1 MSKARA
7 DDLRRLP
14 IQDCDVLL
22 HEAGAPPIH
31 TPLTV
36 LQALPEHVKKRLY
49 IVHTAAIPPD
59 SGLRVAPTGTAGTIR
74 LDKSKHLNNNRVIE
88 SAADPQKKRGD
99 SVDSITIDNLQD
111 GATQN
116 ITVYGDFSAS
126 LTKQMLEKFSN
137 EIETAKVAPLV
148 FTRPTDVSDSWFIL
162 NLLSAVP
169 FLTSLSYSHTMEV
182 LEIANVQMF
191 CLGETVIEG
200 GQRPDLL
207 CVFWEGACKEVV
219 PNNGNGT
226 ENDMERPCVWHAGD
240 WTGPV
245 SLQPDTNRCSRVI
258 PGESLPRDI
267 VAISE
272 EGVKVIILS
281 IKDLY
286 RILKIGSKLFRKYM
300 SLEGKR
306 QGKVEDS
313 FLQNPLDESNDTLMD
328 AIQYNSV
335 LGSLY
340 PMQMR
345 HLESLAEGPRY
356 FSPNSLMWKV
366 GDPVDFAFVILE
378 GTATLGKKAERS
390 RSSQRMTRRGSTGAI
405 SDDVLMSIE
414 EQGRRERESQFSPM
428 VSVEADKLLQN
439 VQPNSEYARLE
450 TVLQIRMEE
459 LDSSPHRD
467 KFANKVLARLYSR
480 RAYTKDLIFSRGNFL
495 CDTSRMVSGD
505 LANISK
511 STMWASRNSMGS
523 GGTPSDHHFHTS
535 NMIAGHEGC
544 VAFVFPR
551 SSLVPFFDSN
561 PGVLLSL
568 LGTQVVI

>member
-1 MSKARA
+1 
-7 DDLRRLP
+7 
-14 IQDCDVLL
+14 
-22 HEAGAPPIH
+22 
-31 TPLTV
+31 
-36 LQALPEHVKKRLY
+36 
-49 IVHTAAIPPD
+49 
-59 SGLRVAPTGTAGTIR
+59 
-74 LDKSKHLNNNRVIE
+74 
-88 SAADPQKKRGD
+88 
-99 SVDSITIDNLQD
+99 
-111 GATQN
+111 
-116 ITVYGDFSAS
+116 
-126 LTKQMLEKFSN
+126 
-137 EIETAKVAPLV
+137 
-148 FTRPTDVSDSWFIL
+148 
-162 NLLSAVP
+162 
-169 FLTSLSYSHTMEV
+169 MEV
-182 LEIANVQMF
+182 LEIANVEMYCF
-191 CLGETVIEG
+191 GETVIKG

-207 CVFWEGACKEVV
+207 CVFWEGTCKEVI
-219 PNNGNGT
+219 PKQETNGQFEENGIHH
-226 ENDMERPCVWHAGD
+226 ECVWHAGD

-245 SLQPDTNRCSRVI
+245 SLQPDTNRCARVV
-258 PGESLPRDI
+258 PGESHPRDI
-267 VAISE
+267 IAVSE

-306 QGKVEDS
+306 QGKTEEFS
-313 FLQNPLDESNDTLMD
+313 LRNPIDESSDSLMD
-328 AIQYNSV
+328 VIQHNSV

-356 FSPNSLMWKV
+356 FSAHSLLWKV
-366 GDPVDFAFVILE
+366 GDPVDFAFVILA
-378 GTATLGKKAERS
+378 GTSFLGKKPERCHS
-390 RSSQRMTRRGSTGAI
+390 PNRRTRRGSTGAI
-405 SDDVLMSIE
+405 NDEALTSVDE
-414 EQGRRERESQFSPM
+414 HGRREREHEFSPI
-428 VSVEADKLLQN
+428 VPVEADKLLQN

-480 RAYTKDLIFSRGNFL
+480 RAYTENLVFSRGNFL

-511 STMWASRNSMGS
+511 STIWGSRNSMGS
-523 GGTPSDHHFHTS
+523 GLPSDHHFHTS

-551 SSLVPFFDSN
+551 SSLVPFFDSH